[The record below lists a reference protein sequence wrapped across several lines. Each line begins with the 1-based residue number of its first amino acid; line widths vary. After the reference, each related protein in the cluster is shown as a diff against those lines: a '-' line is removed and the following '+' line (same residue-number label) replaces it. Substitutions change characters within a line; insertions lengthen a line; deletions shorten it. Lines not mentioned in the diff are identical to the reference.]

1 MASHGQIELFD
12 SRKDEWDAWNR
23 RFDQWLSI
31 SPYATGDDA
40 NNKKR
45 AAFCTFIGSETFKLL
60 CTLCAP
66 GKPEECSYAVLK
78 DKLNKQFGTKKLV
91 LAERYRFYAYKQQ
104 DNQSL
109 SEYLAELRRL
119 ASTCQWSEEHL
130 ADNLRDKFVMGLRNE
145 RILQQLLTQDHT
157 KSLDEL
163 FQLAATIEAAE
174 RETVKRSEVDH
185 TTDESL
191 VSALRNPRPP
201 KGTQNKQSAL
211 PRRQQ
216 QRPSKK
222 QHTGKCASCGGDHA
236 RKTCRFISAKCH
248 NCGKIGHIARVC
260 GAKTVVIT
268 EQQLSES
275 AVVTISQNSKQLQVD
290 IPPMFQILHLPQ
302 MQKRLRLMVDS
313 ASPITFIN
321 IMTWKDLEK
330 PQLQSTDRVLGAFE
344 GQPIKPLGYFLTP
357 VLREDDTSKSA
368 TLPIYVS
375 HRGVN
380 IIGRDGLVQL
390 SICVTPTQFGTT
402 AVVNTQVDK
411 LQDILEIHANIFKE
425 GLGCCNKV
433 TATLTLQDEAMPKF
447 CKPRRLPFA
456 IKPTVGAELDQLE
469 KNGVIEKVSQSD
481 WATPIVVVRKPGGK
495 VRVCGDFKVT
505 VNPVLKNDVYPLPL
519 LEELFHKLNGGTK
532 FTKLDLADAYLQIKL
547 DDSSKQLVV
556 LNTHQGLYRYKRMPF
571 GLSCAPA
578 IFQRIIEQTVG
589 DIPGVACYLD
599 DIIVTGKTEADHL
612 TNLQRT
618 LERLKESGFRLRK
631 SKCSFFQS
639 SVVYLGHVIDK
650 DGIRPLT
657 NKVEAILKMPLPK
670 DPKQLRSF
678 LGMVNYYDKFLP
690 GLATKC
696 ACLNDLLHK
705 DKKWYW
711 TEEHSKAV
719 DAIKESL
726 TSADTLAHY
735 DPTLPLTLACDASPV
750 GVGAV
755 ISHTYPYGKEKPI
768 AYASR
773 KLTKA
778 EKNYAQIQKEA
789 LGIVYGVQ
797 KFKQYL
803 LGRKFNLHTDHK
815 PLLSIFHPQKGIPEV
830 AASRLQRWAI
840 TLSAY
845 DYEVRYQPSAQ
856 HGNADALSRL
866 PLDHDEALES
876 DEEEEI
882 VCAIEEQQLDK
893 LPLRGKD
900 IKKATERD
908 PVLSQAFNYTLHGW
922 PDFERAVPKNVKPY
936 FHKRTQLT
944 LRNGCLFSGL
954 RVVIPHK
961 HRQKVLKLLHAGHP
975 GTTRMK
981 SLARLHTWWPG
992 IDKDIED
999 YSKAC
1004 TSCATAAR
1012 DPTRVPLHQ
1021 WELPLRPWQRVHI
1034 DYAGPFKGKMWL
1046 LLIDAFSKWPEIHE
1060 MKSTTAEAT
1069 ISKLKHIFAA
1079 QGLPERIISDNGPQ
1093 FTASEFQQFCNSRG
1107 IVHSTIA
1114 PYHPRS
1120 NGEVKRLVATFK
1132 NSIEKAN
1139 PSSNEQLQNSL
1150 INFLARYRATPHT
1163 VTGQTP
1169 SEMLNSRRIRTL
1181 LDLLHPSQQQ
1191 VQQTRL
1197 RQEEAYNAKTRPRQF
1212 NIGDLVWV
1220 RNFRG
1225 GKRWV
1230 PGIIKEN
1237 LGNVMHKVVIE
1248 GADTTWRR
1256 HVNQLKTQ
1264 LVAWTLPD
1272 SLPVTSSESN
1282 SLPVTNSPSS
1292 ASARAKQSRESVPL
1306 RRSSR
1311 VPKPRRPW
1319 SPSNI

>member
-1 MASHGQIELFD
+1 MASQGQIELFD
-12 SRKDEWDAWNR
+12 SRKDEWDAWSR

-31 SPYATGDDA
+31 SPYAAGDDA
-40 NNKKR
+40 NDKKR

-66 GKPEECSYAVLK
+66 KKPEECSYAVLK

-91 LAERYRFYAYKQQ
+91 LAERYHFYAYKQQ

-119 ASTCQWSEEHL
+119 VSTCQWSEEHL
-130 ADNLRDKFVMGLRNE
+130 TDNLHDKFVMGLRNE

-163 FQLAATIEAAE
+163 FQLATTIEAAE

-185 TTDESL
+185 TTEESL

-201 KGTQNKQSAL
+201 KGTKNKQSAL

-302 MQKRLRLMVDS
+302 MQKMLRLMVDS

-411 LQDILEIHANIFKE
+411 LQDILEIHADIFKE

-469 KNGVIEKVSQSD
+469 KNGVIEKVSQSY

-578 IFQRIIEQTVG
+578 IFQRIIEQTIG

-618 LERLKESGFRLRK
+618 LERLKESGF
-631 SKCSFFQS
+631 
-639 SVVYLGHVIDK
+639 
-650 DGIRPLT
+650 
-657 NKVEAILKMPLPK
+657 
-670 DPKQLRSF
+670 
-678 LGMVNYYDKFLP
+678 
-690 GLATKC
+690 
-696 ACLNDLLHK
+696 
-705 DKKWYW
+705 
-711 TEEHSKAV
+711 
-719 DAIKESL
+719 
-726 TSADTLAHY
+726 
-735 DPTLPLTLACDASPV
+735 
-750 GVGAV
+750 
-755 ISHTYPYGKEKPI
+755 
-768 AYASR
+768 
-773 KLTKA
+773 
-778 EKNYAQIQKEA
+778 
-789 LGIVYGVQ
+789 
-797 KFKQYL
+797 
-803 LGRKFNLHTDHK
+803 
-815 PLLSIFHPQKGIPEV
+815 
-830 AASRLQRWAI
+830 
-840 TLSAY
+840 
-845 DYEVRYQPSAQ
+845 
-856 HGNADALSRL
+856 
-866 PLDHDEALES
+866 
-876 DEEEEI
+876 
-882 VCAIEEQQLDK
+882 
-893 LPLRGKD
+893 
-900 IKKATERD
+900 
-908 PVLSQAFNYTLHGW
+908 
-922 PDFERAVPKNVKPY
+922 
-936 FHKRTQLT
+936 
-944 LRNGCLFSGL
+944 
-954 RVVIPHK
+954 
-961 HRQKVLKLLHAGHP
+961 
-975 GTTRMK
+975 
-981 SLARLHTWWPG
+981 
-992 IDKDIED
+992 
-999 YSKAC
+999 
-1004 TSCATAAR
+1004 
-1012 DPTRVPLHQ
+1012 
-1021 WELPLRPWQRVHI
+1021 
-1034 DYAGPFKGKMWL
+1034 
-1046 LLIDAFSKWPEIHE
+1046 
-1060 MKSTTAEAT
+1060 
-1069 ISKLKHIFAA
+1069 
-1079 QGLPERIISDNGPQ
+1079 
-1093 FTASEFQQFCNSRG
+1093 
-1107 IVHSTIA
+1107 
-1114 PYHPRS
+1114 
-1120 NGEVKRLVATFK
+1120 
-1132 NSIEKAN
+1132 
-1139 PSSNEQLQNSL
+1139 
-1150 INFLARYRATPHT
+1150 
-1163 VTGQTP
+1163 
-1169 SEMLNSRRIRTL
+1169 
-1181 LDLLHPSQQQ
+1181 
-1191 VQQTRL
+1191 
-1197 RQEEAYNAKTRPRQF
+1197 
-1212 NIGDLVWV
+1212 
-1220 RNFRG
+1220 
-1225 GKRWV
+1225 
-1230 PGIIKEN
+1230 
-1237 LGNVMHKVVIE
+1237 
-1248 GADTTWRR
+1248 
-1256 HVNQLKTQ
+1256 
-1264 LVAWTLPD
+1264 
-1272 SLPVTSSESN
+1272 
-1282 SLPVTNSPSS
+1282 
-1292 ASARAKQSRESVPL
+1292 
-1306 RRSSR
+1306 
-1311 VPKPRRPW
+1311 
-1319 SPSNI
+1319 

>member
-1 MASHGQIELFD
+1 
-12 SRKDEWDAWNR
+12 
-23 RFDQWLSI
+23 
-31 SPYATGDDA
+31 
-40 NNKKR
+40 
-45 AAFCTFIGSETFKLL
+45 
-60 CTLCAP
+60 
-66 GKPEECSYAVLK
+66 
-78 DKLNKQFGTKKLV
+78 
-91 LAERYRFYAYKQQ
+91 
-104 DNQSL
+104 
-109 SEYLAELRRL
+109 
-119 ASTCQWSEEHL
+119 
-130 ADNLRDKFVMGLRNE
+130 
-145 RILQQLLTQDHT
+145 
-157 KSLDEL
+157 
-163 FQLAATIEAAE
+163 
-174 RETVKRSEVDH
+174 
-185 TTDESL
+185 
-191 VSALRNPRPP
+191 
-201 KGTQNKQSAL
+201 
-211 PRRQQ
+211 
-216 QRPSKK
+216 
-222 QHTGKCASCGGDHA
+222 
-236 RKTCRFISAKCH
+236 
-248 NCGKIGHIARVC
+248 
-260 GAKTVVIT
+260 
-268 EQQLSES
+268 
-275 AVVTISQNSKQLQVD
+275 
-290 IPPMFQILHLPQ
+290 
-302 MQKRLRLMVDS
+302 
-313 ASPITFIN
+313 
-321 IMTWKDLEK
+321 
-330 PQLQSTDRVLGAFE
+330 
-344 GQPIKPLGYFLTP
+344 
-357 VLREDDTSKSA
+357 
-368 TLPIYVS
+368 
-375 HRGVN
+375 
-380 IIGRDGLVQL
+380 
-390 SICVTPTQFGTT
+390 
-402 AVVNTQVDK
+402 
-411 LQDILEIHANIFKE
+411 
-425 GLGCCNKV
+425 
-433 TATLTLQDEAMPKF
+433 
-447 CKPRRLPFA
+447 
-456 IKPTVGAELDQLE
+456 
-469 KNGVIEKVSQSD
+469 
-481 WATPIVVVRKPGGK
+481 
-495 VRVCGDFKVT
+495 
-505 VNPVLKNDVYPLPL
+505 
-519 LEELFHKLNGGTK
+519 
-532 FTKLDLADAYLQIKL
+532 
-547 DDSSKQLVV
+547 
-556 LNTHQGLYRYKRMPF
+556 
-571 GLSCAPA
+571 
-578 IFQRIIEQTVG
+578 
-589 DIPGVACYLD
+589 
-599 DIIVTGKTEADHL
+599 
-612 TNLQRT
+612 
-618 LERLKESGFRLRK
+618 
-631 SKCSFFQS
+631 
-639 SVVYLGHVIDK
+639 
-650 DGIRPLT
+650 
-657 NKVEAILKMPLPK
+657 MPLPK

-719 DAIKESL
+719 DAIKESV

-755 ISHTYPYGKEKPI
+755 ISHTYPDGKEKPI

-778 EKNYAQIQKEA
+778 ENNYAQIQKEA

-882 VCAIEEQQLDK
+882 VCVIEEQQLDK

-900 IKKATERD
+900 IKKATEQD
-908 PVLSQAFNYTLHGW
+908 PILSQAFNYTLHGW

-944 LRNGCLFSGL
+944 LRNGCLLSGL

-961 HRQKVLKLLHAGHP
+961 HRQEVLKLLHAGHP

-1034 DYAGPFKGKMWL
+1034 DYAGHFKGKMWL

-1120 NGEVKRLVATFK
+1120 NGEVERLVATFK

-1139 PSSNEQLQNSL
+1139 PFSNEQLQNSL

-1237 LGNVMHKVVIE
+1237 LGNVMHKVLIE

-1256 HVNQLKTQ
+1256 HVNQLKTR

-1272 SLPVTSSESN
+1272 SLPVNSSESI
-1282 SLPVTNSPSS
+1282 SPPVTNNPSS
-1292 ASARAKQSRESVPL
+1292 ASARAIQSRESVPL

>member
-1 MASHGQIELFD
+1 M
-12 SRKDEWDAWNR
+12 
-23 RFDQWLSI
+23 I
-31 SPYATGDDA
+31 S
-40 NNKKR
+40 
-45 AAFCTFIGSETFKLL
+45 
-60 CTLCAP
+60 
-66 GKPEECSYAVLK
+66 
-78 DKLNKQFGTKKLV
+78 
-91 LAERYRFYAYKQQ
+91 
-104 DNQSL
+104 
-109 SEYLAELRRL
+109 
-119 ASTCQWSEEHL
+119 
-130 ADNLRDKFVMGLRNE
+130 
-145 RILQQLLTQDHT
+145 
-157 KSLDEL
+157 
-163 FQLAATIEAAE
+163 
-174 RETVKRSEVDH
+174 
-185 TTDESL
+185 
-191 VSALRNPRPP
+191 
-201 KGTQNKQSAL
+201 
-211 PRRQQ
+211 
-216 QRPSKK
+216 
-222 QHTGKCASCGGDHA
+222 
-236 RKTCRFISAKCH
+236 TCRFISAKCH
-248 NCGKIGHIARVC
+248 NCGKIGHITRVC

-302 MQKRLRLMVDS
+302 MQKRLCLMVDS

-330 PQLQSTDRVLGAFE
+330 PQLQSTDQVLGAFE

-357 VLREDDTSKSA
+357 VLQEDDTSKSA

-411 LQDILEIHANIFKE
+411 LQDILEIHADIFKE

-495 VRVCGDFKVT
+495 IRVCGDFKVT

-589 DIPGVACYLD
+589 DIPSVACYLD

-705 DKKWYW
+705 DKEWYW

-755 ISHTYPYGKEKPI
+755 ISHTYPDGKEKPI
-768 AYASR
+768 AYTSR

-778 EKNYAQIQKEA
+778 KKNYAQIQKEA

-815 PLLSIFHPQKGIPEV
+815 SLLSIFHPQKGIPEV

-882 VCAIEEQQLDK
+882 VCALEEQQLDK

-1004 TSCATAAR
+1004 TSCATAA
-1012 DPTRVPLHQ
+1012 
-1021 WELPLRPWQRVHI
+1021 
-1034 DYAGPFKGKMWL
+1034 
-1046 LLIDAFSKWPEIHE
+1046 
-1060 MKSTTAEAT
+1060 
-1069 ISKLKHIFAA
+1069 
-1079 QGLPERIISDNGPQ
+1079 
-1093 FTASEFQQFCNSRG
+1093 
-1107 IVHSTIA
+1107 
-1114 PYHPRS
+1114 
-1120 NGEVKRLVATFK
+1120 
-1132 NSIEKAN
+1132 
-1139 PSSNEQLQNSL
+1139 
-1150 INFLARYRATPHT
+1150 
-1163 VTGQTP
+1163 
-1169 SEMLNSRRIRTL
+1169 
-1181 LDLLHPSQQQ
+1181 
-1191 VQQTRL
+1191 
-1197 RQEEAYNAKTRPRQF
+1197 
-1212 NIGDLVWV
+1212 
-1220 RNFRG
+1220 
-1225 GKRWV
+1225 
-1230 PGIIKEN
+1230 
-1237 LGNVMHKVVIE
+1237 
-1248 GADTTWRR
+1248 
-1256 HVNQLKTQ
+1256 
-1264 LVAWTLPD
+1264 
-1272 SLPVTSSESN
+1272 
-1282 SLPVTNSPSS
+1282 
-1292 ASARAKQSRESVPL
+1292 
-1306 RRSSR
+1306 
-1311 VPKPRRPW
+1311 
-1319 SPSNI
+1319 